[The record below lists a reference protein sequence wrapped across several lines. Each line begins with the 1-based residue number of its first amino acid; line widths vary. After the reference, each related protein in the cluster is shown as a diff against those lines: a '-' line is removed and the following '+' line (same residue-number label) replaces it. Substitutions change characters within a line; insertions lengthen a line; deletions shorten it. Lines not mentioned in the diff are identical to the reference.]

1 MISLSVNNDM
11 RELQTLS
18 DDDGTDDDDDRHTK
32 IPVGNNATNGPAYI
46 FTKTPSLMPSS
57 QPTSSPSNQ
66 PTLDPTGTPS
76 LVPSSNP
83 TSVPSSQPTLD
94 PCIGRNGSFGS
105 TSNDNQKEII
115 YYKYSIEMNNE
126 IRDAMGETTT
136 DIVSD
141 VEYTLLDELI
151 KLYFPF
157 CQEEEEQE
165 VRRRMIQEY
174 HSIVN
179 SGIYSNKRFLN
190 EIIGLSSKPVDVG
203 NGETCDVQNL
213 MEFYHSCMIFEGRM
227 SVFLQGNDLLDTYQK
242 DFSQSIKSIMD
253 QGTLNDCHPAMI
265 NVTYIDINLGEQN
278 NETDD
283 ETDDEGE
290 NNNETTLGIAGGSST
305 WIAIGSVTSFVLF
318 MAIVTRYRYMKS
330 VSQNLDDDSS
340 SDRSIDYGIHDAS
353 YTDYGDVTRQ
363 ATPSTESP

>member
-1 MISLSVNNDM
+1 
-11 RELQTLS
+11 
-18 DDDGTDDDDDRHTK
+18 
-32 IPVGNNATNGPAYI
+32 
-46 FTKTPSLMPSS
+46 
-57 QPTSSPSNQ
+57 
-66 PTLDPTGTPS
+66 
-76 LVPSSNP
+76 
-83 TSVPSSQPTLD
+83 
-94 PCIGRNGSFGS
+94 
-105 TSNDNQKEII
+105 
-115 YYKYSIEMNNE
+115 
-126 IRDAMGETTT
+126 
-136 DIVSD
+136 
-141 VEYTLLDELI
+141 
-151 KLYFPF
+151 
-157 CQEEEEQE
+157 
-165 VRRRMIQEY
+165 
-174 HSIVN
+174 
-179 SGIYSNKRFLN
+179 
-190 EIIGLSSKPVDVG
+190 
-203 NGETCDVQNL
+203 
-213 MEFYHSCMIFEGRM
+213 M

-340 SDRSIDYGIHDAS
+340 SDRSIDYGIHDTS